1 MSGGRHFESNMRIH
15 TMKNTGV
22 SVSVTASILLIFLIT
37 IFSAHL
43 QSQTAASKD
52 SATFLKQATVSE
64 SDGAV
69 HIDARSPRPLLQVLD
84 ALRQKYGWVVSY
96 EDPQYTAAADLSEAP
111 AAPAPGQMPA
121 PQLPKGGA
129 FSVQF
134 PAKAPEEEKTLRAI
148 VDSYNQSKL
157 SGRFELRKGAQGNFY
172 VVGTGA
178 HDDKGAIANQ
188 SPVLDVPVTV
198 AAEDRTY
205 TDTITMICQQTS
217 TQSHADITMG
227 IYPRN
232 VFDYTNVKLGGNKVQ
247 ARELLLQTLQAS
259 KRNLYW
265 ELLYDPNSKGFF
277 LNIHSTGV
285 K

>member
-1 MSGGRHFESNMRIH
+1 MRMHMFKH
-15 TMKNTGV
+15 TSTI
-22 SVSVTASILLIFLIT
+22 TASFLLVFLT
-37 IFSAHL
+37 TLCA
-43 QSQTAASKD
+43 SQGRSQAAAAKD
-52 SATFLKQATVSE
+52 SATFLKQAAVSE
-64 SDGAV
+64 SDGTV
-69 HIDARSPRPLLQVLD
+69 HIEARSPRPLLQVLE

-96 EDPQYTAAADLSEAP
+96 EDPQYTAAADLSEPPPP
-111 AAPAPGQMPA
+111 AATGQMPA
-121 PQLPKGGA
+121 PQLPKGGSL
-129 FSVQF
+129 SVQF
-134 PAKAPEEEKTLRAI
+134 SAKTPEEEKTLRAI

-178 HDDKGAIANQ
+178 HDDKGAIASQ
-188 SPVLDVPVTV
+188 SPVLDVPVTI

-205 TDTITMICQQTS
+205 TDTISMICQQTA

-232 VFDYTNVKLGGNKVQ
+232 IFDYTNVKLGGNKIQ
-247 ARELLLQTLQAS
+247 AREMLLQTLEAS
-259 KRNLYW
+259 KKNLYW
-265 ELLYDPNSKGFF
+265 QLLYDPNSKGFF

>member
-1 MSGGRHFESNMRIH
+1 MRMQTIKH
-15 TMKNTGV
+15 T
-22 SVSVTASILLIFLIT
+22 SVGVTASILLTFLIT
-37 IFSAHL
+37 LFASQL

-52 SATFLKQATVSE
+52 SETFLKKATVSE

-69 HIDARSPRPLLQVLD
+69 HIEARSPRPLLQILD

-96 EDPQYTAAADLSEAP
+96 EDPQYTAAADLSEPP
-111 AAPAPGQMPA
+111 AATTPGEMPA
-121 PQLPKGGA
+121 LQLPKGGS

-134 PAKAPEEEKTLRAI
+134 PAKAPEEDKTLRAI

-157 SGRFELRKGAQGNFY
+157 SGHFELRKGAQGNFY
-172 VVGTGA
+172 VLGTGA
-178 HDDKGAIANQ
+178 RDDKGGIANQ
-188 SPVLDVPVTV
+188 SPVLDVPVTI

-217 TQSHADITMG
+217 TQSHAEIIMG

-232 VFDYTNVKLGGNKVQ
+232 IFDYTNVKIGGNKLQ
-247 ARELLLQTLQAS
+247 AREMLLQTLQAS
-259 KRNLYW
+259 KKNLYW
-265 ELLYDPNSKGFF
+265 ELIYNPNSKGFF